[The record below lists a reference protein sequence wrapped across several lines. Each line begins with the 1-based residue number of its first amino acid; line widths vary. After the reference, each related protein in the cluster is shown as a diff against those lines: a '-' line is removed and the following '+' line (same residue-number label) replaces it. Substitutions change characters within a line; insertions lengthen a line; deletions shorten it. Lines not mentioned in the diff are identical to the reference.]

1 MDQNNLTKDLIVLNV
16 LKKFNDR
23 SLIGINKYNT
33 TLDDNKLELKEWLQH
48 LQEELMDACNYIE
61 KIINEIN

>member
-1 MDQNNLTKDLIVLNV
+1 MDPNNLTKDLIVLNV